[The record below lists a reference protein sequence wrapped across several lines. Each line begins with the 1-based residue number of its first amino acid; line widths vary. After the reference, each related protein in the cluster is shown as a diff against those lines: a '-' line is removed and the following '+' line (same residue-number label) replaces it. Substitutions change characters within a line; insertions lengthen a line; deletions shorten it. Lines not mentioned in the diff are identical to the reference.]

1 MPLKHHSARPAA
13 QLLANQSRRVDID
26 ARSLS
31 EAHREI
37 GRFLGYGLA
46 DTLVLETYTIQ
57 HCQGPREGIRIKDEH
72 RVAIVCLMRSG
83 QYLADGL
90 RDVLR
95 QAPLFPVT
103 PCRSAGLTEKDAH
116 MILKAN
122 PHTIVIVDA
131 VVNTG
136 ESLRPV
142 LTQLAANS
150 GARLHVLAAVAPT
163 PTADKLAADFPAVTF
178 EYLRLSE
185 NQYVGKGSTD
195 TGDRVF
201 GQVVV
206 DAGKFVARGGEY
218 KV

>member
-13 QLLANQSRRVDID
+13 QLLANQSRRADID

-37 GRFLGYGLA
+37 GRFLAHGLT
-46 DTLVLETYTIQ
+46 DTLELESYTIQ
-57 HCQGPREGIRIKDEH
+57 HCQGPREGVRIKDEH
-72 RVAIVCLMRSG
+72 RVSVVCLMRSG

-95 QAPLFPVT
+95 HAPLFPVT
-103 PCRSAGLTEKDAH
+103 PCRSSGLTERDVR
-116 MILKAN
+116 MILNAT

-150 GARLHVLAAVAPT
+150 SARLHVLAAVAPT
-163 PTADKLAADFPAVTF
+163 PTAEKLASDFPAVTF
-178 EYLRLSE
+178 EYLRLSD
-185 NQYVGKGSTD
+185 NQYVGRGPTD

-201 GQVVV
+201 GHVTPVPIQ
-206 DAGKFVARGGEY
+206 A
-218 KV
+218 

>member
-1 MPLKHHSARPAA
+1 MPLKHHSSRAAA
-13 QLLANQSRRVDID
+13 QLLANQSRRADID

-31 EAHREI
+31 QAHHEI
-37 GRFLGYGLA
+37 GRFLGYELA
-46 DTLVLETYTIQ
+46 ETLELEKYPIQ
-57 HCQGPREGIRIKDEH
+57 HCQGQREGVRIKEEH
-72 RVAIVCLMRSG
+72 RIAVVCLMRSG

-103 PCRSAGLTEKDAH
+103 PCRSSGLAEKDVRT
-116 MILKAN
+116 ILKAS
-122 PHTIVIVDA
+122 PHTIVVVDA

-163 PTADKLAADFPAVTF
+163 PTAEKLAGDFPAVTF

-185 NQYVGKGSTD
+185 NQYVGQGHMD

-201 GQVVV
+201 GHVTPPIAQ
-206 DAGKFVARGGEY
+206 G
-218 KV
+218 